1 MSRLD
6 IAPTRSNLL
15 QTRTKLNFAREG
27 FSILDKKREVL
38 TIELLKIVSD
48 AEELQNRVN
57 IKLDTA
63 YKALELA
70 RLSMG
75 QERVEWA
82 AMAVSRSIDVTI
94 INRGM
99 MGVPIPHIETSG
111 EPPDISYSLGD
122 TSVALDDSN
131 DAFHKVLED
140 IPRLTE
146 MVTSVWRLARE
157 LKKTQRRVHALE
169 KVFIP
174 QYEETIQFIEQT
186 LEEQDREEIFRLKWL
201 KSNKQKKNNKFA
213 NSQGTKDTLLVV

>member
-1 MSRLD
+1 MVQLN

-15 QTRTKLNFAREG
+15 QMRSKLAFAREG

-38 TIELLKIVSD
+38 TVELLKVVSE
-48 AEELQNRVN
+48 AEALQNHVYAL
-57 IKLDTA
+57 LDYA

-82 AMAVSRSIDVTI
+82 ALAVTQSIDVNI

-99 MGVPIPHIETSG
+99 MGVPIPHIEAYG

-122 TSVALDDSN
+122 TSVSLDESN
-131 DAFHKVLED
+131 DAFRKVLGEV
-140 IPRLTE
+140 PRLSE
-146 MVTSVWRLARE
+146 LVASVRRLARE

-174 QYEETIQFIEQT
+174 QYEQTIQFIEQT
-186 LEEQDREEIFRLKWL
+186 LEEQDREEIFRLKWM
-201 KSNKQKKNNKFA
+201 KSHKQKTFEP
-213 NSQGTKDTLLVV
+213 

>member
-1 MSRLD
+1 MARLD

-15 QTRTKLNFAREG
+15 QTRTRLEFAREG

-38 TIELLKIVSD
+38 TIELLKIVSE
-48 AEELQNRVN
+48 AEDSQNKMNVMLN
-57 IKLDTA
+57 TA
-63 YKALELA
+63 YKALEVA

-82 AMAVSRSIDVTI
+82 AMAVTRSIDVNI

-99 MGVPIPHIETSG
+99 MWVPIPHIEVSG

-140 IPRLTE
+140 IPHLTE

-174 QYEETIQFIEQT
+174 QYEETIHFIEQT

-201 KSNKQKKNNKFA
+201 KSNKQKRVNKYA
-213 NSQGTKDTLLVV
+213 SK

>member
-1 MSRLD
+1 MARLD

-15 QTRTKLNFAREG
+15 QTRTRLEFAREG

-38 TIELLKIVSD
+38 TIELLKIVSE
-48 AEELQNRVN
+48 AEDSQNKMNVMLN
-57 IKLDTA
+57 TA
-63 YKALELA
+63 YKALEVA

-82 AMAVSRSIDVTI
+82 AMAVTRSIDVNI

-99 MGVPIPHIETSG
+99 MGVPIPHIEVSG

-140 IPRLTE
+140 IPHLTE

-174 QYEETIQFIEQT
+174 QYEETIHFIEQT

-201 KSNKQKKNNKFA
+201 KSNKQKRVNKYA
-213 NSQGTKDTLLVV
+213 SK